1 MTALQGMYY
10 LISCCILGL
19 NLIRLWTKL
28 GLWFDYVNDRIC
40 TRYTVISYCKFSESN
55 LWWIFDQ
62 KLTTSIKRQG
72 KNSTDIEHGELTPVW
87 RCHIIKRLECKGS
100 STLVLHAHID
110 LFLPR
115 KMVMMKWKITCTE
128 SECTEY

>member
-40 TRYTVISYCKFSESN
+40 TQLF
-55 LWWIFDQ
+55 
-62 KLTTSIKRQG
+62 
-72 KNSTDIEHGELTPVW
+72 
-87 RCHIIKRLECKGS
+87 HIAS
-100 STLVLHAHID
+100 SVSQ
-110 LFLPR
+110 
-115 KMVMMKWKITCTE
+115 TCD
-128 SECTEY
+128 EYLIRN

>member
-40 TRYTVISYCKFSESN
+40 THAVISYCKFSESN